1 MSRAKLG
8 DEPGYQTVGKTDLSC
23 DPPNPNGNKSL
34 ENVFIYIYICRTFEI
49 VHGLIKYAKFIV
61 QKLSVNRLISVYSRC
76 LIMY

>member
-34 ENVFIYIYICRTFEI
+34 ENVFIYIYIY
-49 VHGLIKYAKFIV
+49 L
-61 QKLSVNRLISVYSRC
+61 QDL
-76 LIMY
+76 